1 MTTGYGALYVSFAV
15 RLVFEER
22 NVCSY
27 FWSSGCPYCV
37 RAKELAEK
45 LTEERDDFNFR
56 YVDIHAEG
64 ITKADLEKLSV
75 SRLKPYRRS
84 SSIRNTL
91 AAAPTLKL
99 TPKSTWACLLPSNE

>member
-1 MTTGYGALYVSFAV
+1 MFAV
-15 RLVFEER
+15 IFGRP
-22 NVCSY
+22 
-27 FWSSGCPYCV
+27 GCPYCV

-64 ITKADLEKLSV
+64 ITKADLEKKPSA

-84 SSIRNTL
+84 SSIRNTSAVAL
-91 AAAPTLKL
+91 TLKL
-99 TPKSTWACLLPSNE
+99 TPKSIWACLPLSNAKTPSP